1 MRTDR
6 LLFVLQRIN
15 YRGGQLDHCSSSI
28 SVPRLRFSRR
38 HLFFGRHLPAYLC
51 RVNSAGAFSDT
62 LTSTNSATREISSS
76 GSSSALVSPA
86 SLENKTGQKTGELS
100 TSSKGQ
106 SIAHLEQ
113 SSLTHFAL
121 IEQEASLAESW
132 VRLLSSVRSLRLFF
146 FADDGTSC
154 INRFTES

>member
-1 MRTDR
+1 MAA
-6 LLFVLQRIN
+6 
-15 YRGGQLDHCSSSI
+15 SSTIAAQASPSLVSASLVATFSSADTSPPTSAGSI
-28 SVPRLRFSRR
+28 
-38 HLFFGRHLPAYLC
+38 
-51 RVNSAGAFSDT
+51 SAGAFSDT
-62 LTSTNSATREISSS
+62 LTSTNSATREISAS

-86 SLENKTGQKTGELS
+86 SLENKTGQKAGELS

-113 SSLTHFAL
+113 SSLTHFVL